1 MESLRKL
8 LPETGEASKV
18 EDQVKELKDEMK
30 SLEKVVLSMW
40 QRNPYQREADLESQV
55 SKLKTATIA
64 NTLDILDKSAT
75 ISTC

>member
-40 QRNPYQREADLESQV
+40 QRNPYQREAELESQV